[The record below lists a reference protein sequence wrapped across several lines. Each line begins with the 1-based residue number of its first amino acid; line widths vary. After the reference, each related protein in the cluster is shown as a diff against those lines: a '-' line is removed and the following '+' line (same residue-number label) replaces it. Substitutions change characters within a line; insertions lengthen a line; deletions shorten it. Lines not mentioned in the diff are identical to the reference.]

1 MSSIYSDRVLAFA
14 GIVQACRCVQL
25 IANTG
30 MVETNAITASIHSIL
45 ITDAEQCSE
54 IFNQG
59 DQLRTGLDY
68 AIELFSNNGNTERNE
83 VMRLVIGIIQLER
96 TLNKN
101 PAALDKISKGIEK
114 SAEQS
119 EHFSLLHANVLA
131 SLAGIYSDTL
141 SVLKPRIMV
150 NGEEIHLT
158 NPVNINKIRS
168 LLLAAVRAAVLW
180 RQSGGSR
187 LQLLF
192 FRKRY
197 LSESKQLLERLNS
210 I

>member
-1 MSSIYSDRVLAFA
+1 MSNSYSDRVLAFA
-14 GIVQACRCVQL
+14 GIVQACRCVQQ

-30 MVETNAITASIHSIL
+30 MVDTNALTASVHSIL
-45 ITDAEQCSE
+45 VTDAEHCVD
-54 IFNQG
+54 IFSQG
-59 DQLRTGLDY
+59 DQLQTGLQY
-68 AIELFSNNGNTERNE
+68 SVELFSNNGNAERNE
-83 VMRLVIGIIQLER
+83 VMRLIIGIIQLER
-96 TLNKN
+96 SLNKN
-101 PAALDKISKGIEK
+101 PSALDDISNGIAK
-114 SAEQS
+114 TAEQS

-150 NGEEIHLT
+150 NGEEMHLT
-158 NPVNINKIRS
+158 NPVNTNKIRS

-192 FRKRY
+192 SRSRY
-197 LSESKQLLERLNS
+197 LSESKQLLESLN
-210 I
+210 